1 MTMPHNRQNPVT
13 PMIKSQPKLFE
24 ASEEKVNAKDY
35 QSDAS
40 SVTPLR
46 LRPNRLHADA
56 YQHF

>member
-1 MTMPHNRQNPVT
+1 
-13 PMIKSQPKLFE
+13 MIKSQPKLIE
-24 ASEEKVNAKDY
+24 ASDEKAKDY
-35 QSDAS
+35 LSDAS